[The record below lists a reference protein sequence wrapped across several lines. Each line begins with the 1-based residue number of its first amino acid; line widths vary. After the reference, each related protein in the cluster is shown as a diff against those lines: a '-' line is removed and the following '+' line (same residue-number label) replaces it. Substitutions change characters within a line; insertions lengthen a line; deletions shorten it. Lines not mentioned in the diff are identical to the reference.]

1 MDIGTPNSNDGKKII
16 IHYFVTESSK
26 DIKYS
31 PKTKDIQVLIYIM
44 EIVPIIASA
53 FVLAPKL
60 RLISISL
67 VGGYKQIV
75 TINSSFTRLERMN
88 YGLSFH
94 FDKLWSVCN
103 FKLQE

>member
-53 FVLAPKL
+53 FVLAPKTTVNL
-60 RLISISL
+60 DL
-67 VGGYKQIV
+67 
-75 TINSSFTRLERMN
+75 SSWWIQANRN
-88 YGLSFH
+88 Y
-94 FDKLWSVCN
+94 
-103 FKLQE
+103 